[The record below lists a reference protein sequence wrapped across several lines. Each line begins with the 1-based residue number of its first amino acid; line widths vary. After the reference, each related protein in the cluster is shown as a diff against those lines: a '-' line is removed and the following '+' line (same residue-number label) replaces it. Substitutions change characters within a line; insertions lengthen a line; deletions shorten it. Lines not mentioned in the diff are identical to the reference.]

1 MNQVRR
7 IAKIVMNVLCIL
19 LFIILVLVIYAKLKV
34 TFTENKASANYFGYR
49 IFEIASGS
57 MEPTLK
63 KNDII
68 LVKVNNKDIKK
79 DDVISYVGEND
90 AIITHRVVRI
100 EDDSLI
106 VKGDAN
112 NTTDTPIER
121 NQVIGKMVKSYAG
134 LGIWKRILT
143 EPKTLILLF
152 ITFLFFDAAL
162 SYDPKKQDKEKS
174 TEDVEKEKIVKIEEE
189 PNDEFEEKEL
199 LDFTRKIDLNEID
212 SLLEKNKDKEKK
224 KDEIEVLSEYAD
236 GYTVRL
242 DLNEIQK
249 NIENMNK

>member
-1 MNQVRR
+1 MNQVKH
-7 IAKIVMNVLCIL
+7 IAKIIMNILCII
-19 LFIILVLVIYAKLKV
+19 LFIILVLVIYAKLKI

-68 LVKVNNKDIKK
+68 LVKVNNKKIEEN
-79 DDVISYVGEND
+79 DVISYIGEKD
-90 AIITHRVVRI
+90 AIITHRVIRI
-100 EDDSLI
+100 DGDNLI

-112 NTTDTPIER
+112 NTNDTPIER
-121 NQVIGKMVKSYAG
+121 NQVIGKMVNVYPH
-134 LGIWKRILT
+134 LGIWKKILT

-162 SYDPKKQDKEKS
+162 AYDPKKQSKDKKEEK
-174 TEDVEKEKIVKIEEE
+174 KIVVEEKN
-189 PNDEFEEKEL
+189 NDEDEEKEL
-199 LDFTRKIDLNEID
+199 LDFTRKIDLDEVN
-212 SLLEKNKDKEKK
+212 SLLDKEKSKGNK
-224 KDEIEVLSEYAD
+224 KEKIEYLFDYED
-236 GYTVRL
+236 DDYTVRL

>member
-1 MNQVRR
+1 MNQLKH
-7 IAKIVMNVLCIL
+7 IAKIIMNILCII
-19 LFIILVLVIYAKLKV
+19 LFIILVLVIYAKLKI

-68 LVKVNNKDIKK
+68 LVKVNNKKIKEN
-79 DDVISYVGEND
+79 DVISYIGEKD
-90 AIITHRVVRI
+90 AIITHRVIRI
-100 EDDSLI
+100 DGDNLI

-112 NTTDTPIER
+112 NTNDTPIER
-121 NQVIGKMVKSYAG
+121 NQVIGKMVNVYPH
-134 LGIWKRILT
+134 LGIWKKILT

-162 SYDPKKQDKEKS
+162 SYDPKKQTKDK
-174 TEDVEKEKIVKIEEE
+174 KEENKIVKEEKN
-189 PNDEFEEKEL
+189 NDEDEEKEL
-199 LDFTRKIDLNEID
+199 LDFTRKIDLDEIN
-212 SLLEKNKDKEKK
+212 SLLDKEKSKDNK
-224 KDEIEVLSEYAD
+224 KEKIEYLFDYED
-236 GYTVRL
+236 DDYTVRL